1 MADVKFLVIGASG
14 FVGRELLRALGPGR
28 ALGTFSSHPIPG
40 AVHFDARTMRLT
52 DLNVP
57 LGAFTH
63 GIILLANASIDGCAR
78 DPKSAWDLNV
88 RAVTGIV
95 NDLHAAGV
103 IPVFASSDA
112 VFDGIAGNYTENSP
126 LSPTLTYG
134 RHKAAVEAYVQSLP
148 GPWIVVRLSKTVA
161 STSGTHSLI
170 GEWLDDFR
178 AGKPIKCARDQRF
191 APASVTDVVKALIAL
206 GERRLTGLYNC
217 GGPDALSRL
226 ELLQNLVRRIREN
239 QTFDPDI
246 SACSIRDLPFAE
258 PRPLDTSLI
267 STKLYQAVGFSFKR
281 MDAVCAES
289 AAEFSRDRIAGGR
302 TATGVSRI

>member
-1 MADVKFLVIGASG
+1 MADIKFLVIGASG
-14 FVGRELLRALGPGR
+14 FIGRELLRTLGPER
-28 ALGTFSSHPIPG
+28 ALGTFSSHPIQG
-40 AVHFDARTMRLT
+40 AVRFDARTMRLA
-52 DLNVP
+52 DLPVA
-57 LGAFTH
+57 LDAFTH

-88 RAVTGIV
+88 RAVTGII
-95 NDLHAAGV
+95 NDLQTARV

-112 VFDGIAGNYTENSP
+112 VFDGVTGGYTEASP

-134 RHKAAVEAYVQSLP
+134 RHKAAVEAYMQALP
-148 GPWIVVRLSKTVA
+148 GPWSVARLSKTVA
-161 STSGTHSLI
+161 ATSGTHSLI

-178 AGKPIKCARDQRF
+178 AGKKIRCARDQRF
-191 APASVTDVVKALIAL
+191 APAAVEDVVKALIAL

-217 GGPDALSRL
+217 GGPEAVSRL

-239 QTFDPDI
+239 QTFTADI
-246 SACSIRDLPFAE
+246 SECSIRDLPFAE

-267 STKLYQAVGFSFKR
+267 STKLYHAIGFSFKP

-289 AAEFSRDRIAGGR
+289 AAEFCRNRVVEGGPPQ
-302 TATGVSRI
+302 G